1 MKTYSFD
8 ICKCHVTITIEKR
21 KYEVIDRLEMAKDL
35 VKSQPVKE
43 KGCPPDYN
51 GGFCADYDVDC
62 DACWEEYTS
71 TTNEK
76 PTEEIKME
84 EPEDLCFLEAAERYI
99 AAQLG
104 VLAPSTIKGYQNI
117 IEKHLSSI
125 WLIWLDRLTEDH
137 LQEAFDQE
145 IAKGLSVR
153 TLKGYRSLVLKILAE
168 YRPDFHPN
176 IRVTKEDVDETAK
189 A

>member
-1 MKTYSFD
+1 MKTYNFD
-8 ICKCHVTITIEKR
+8 ICKYHVTITIEKK
-21 KYEVIDRLEMAKDL
+21 KYGATNPKIVTE
-35 VKSQPVKE
+35 Q
-43 KGCPPDYN
+43 
-51 GGFCADYDVDC
+51 
-62 DACWEEYTS
+62 YTS
-71 TTNEK
+71 TVNE
-76 PTEEIKME
+76 PLPEIKME
-84 EPEDLCFLEAAERYI
+84 EPKDLCFLEAAERYI
-99 AAQLG
+99 AAQFG